1 MGSCPDTDIDPCN
14 LTVVRNQIFIPR
26 RLPDYWG
33 SLVYTNKFD
42 ESKNSRFN
50 VQVQPSKRRLGI
62 TGNISCYI
70 LIQCGFYPFSRNS
83 CDPVKSWFLAQHLSR
98 WRIKAESADKTCT
111 LKCNGVPGI
120 TGRSRFN
127 LRVLSA
133 SLNTSIS
140 NENFPYT
147 EINTCKVIK

>member
-1 MGSCPDTDIDPCN
+1 MGSCPDTDIDLYN

-50 VQVQPSKRRLGI
+50 VQVQPFKRRLGI

-70 LIQCGFYPFSRNS
+70 LIQCGFYPFSINS

-98 WRIKAESADKTCT
+98 
-111 LKCNGVPGI
+111 
-120 TGRSRFN
+120 
-127 LRVLSA
+127 
-133 SLNTSIS
+133 
-140 NENFPYT
+140 
-147 EINTCKVIK
+147 